1 MKKIILMMILCLA
14 ALTGRA
20 DEQKK
25 ITLSNDNTKETVNL
39 SYCNIF
45 VTLMNPDSD
54 DEFGQVLIEIENLD
68 EQKILALFHKPYK
81 EKEVKKL
88 RPSFQYDKLF
98 GGTKGK
104 RVIDPYNLETGQ
116 DVFIEPSNKHQLA
129 AFHAPGDKEMA
140 VMLPIYLSKPK
151 EGLVQRI
158 LGGEKL
164 LLLRKQVIE
173 LDITVELKPSAE
185 YLGMVDEFNK
195 LKKDVD
201 NAVFCTNKKHRPGVD
216 QQKEPYQK
224 RIDELKAKIDAA
236 ISAHGWQES
245 DGGYQRF
252 NAIKEDLA
260 KIDLS
265 KQEGICRT
273 HRGGGTERPKHQCA
287 YCSLSLQQIYHK
299 LDDLYKK
306 IYTSNDRQA
315 TKASVM
321 GQVNGL
327 YNCCVD
333 ANCEKHAAAWSN
345 GGDYKNKIIERY
357 NRIQGL

>member
-1 MKKIILMMILCLA
+1 MKKTLLMMLFCLA
-14 ALTGRA
+14 TLTSQA

-68 EQKILALFHKPYK
+68 ESKILALFHKPYK

-88 RPSFQYDKLF
+88 SPSFQYDKLF

-129 AFHAPGDKEMA
+129 AFNVPAEKELA

-151 EGLVQRI
+151 EGIVERI
-158 LGGEKL
+158 LGKEKL

-173 LDITVELKPSAE
+173 LDINVELKPSAE

-201 NAVFCTNKKHRPGVD
+201 NAVFCTHKQHRPNVEG
-216 QQKEPYQK
+216 QKEPYQQ

-236 ISAHGWQES
+236 ISAHGWGAG
-245 DGGYQRF
+245 DKGYQRF
-252 NAIKEDLA
+252 NAIKEDLT

-265 KQEGICRT
+265 KQEGICRP
-273 HRGGGTERPKHQCA
+273 HRTPVPKPHQCN
-287 YCSLSLQQIYHK
+287 YCNLSLQQIYHK

-306 IYTSNDRQA
+306 IYTSTDRAA

-321 GQVNGL
+321 GQVNGM
-327 YNCCVD
+327 YNCCTD
-333 ANCEKHAAAWSN
+333 ANCEKHASAWRS
-345 GGDYKNKIIERY
+345 GGDYKNKIVERY

>member
-1 MKKIILMMILCLA
+1 MKKIFICMFFFLMAM
-14 ALTGRA
+14 TTWA

-25 ITLSNDNTKETVNL
+25 ITLSNDNTKETINL

-45 VTLMNPDSD
+45 VTLLNPDSD

-88 RPSFQYDKLF
+88 RPSFKYDKLF

-104 RVIDPYNLETGQ
+104 RIIDPYNLETGQ
-116 DVFIEPSNKHQLA
+116 DVFIEPSNKYQLA
-129 AFHAPGDKEMA
+129 AFNAPAGSEMA
-140 VMLPIYLSKPK
+140 VKLPIYLSKPK
-151 EGLVQRI
+151 SGIVERI
-158 LGGEKL
+158 LGKEKL

-185 YLGMVDEFNK
+185 YLGLVDECKK

-201 NAVFCTNKKHRPGVD
+201 NAVFCTSNKHRPGVE
-216 QQKEPYQK
+216 QQKEPYLK
-224 RIDELKAKIDAA
+224 RINDLKAKIDAA
-236 ISAHGWQES
+236 ISAHGWNTS
-245 DGGYQRF
+245 DGGYQRY

-265 KQEGICRT
+265 KQEGICRP
-273 HRGGGTERPKHQCA
+273 HRSDPVPPHSCA
-287 YCSLSLQQIYHK
+287 YCNLSLQQIYHK

-306 IYTSNDRQA
+306 IYTSSDRAA
-315 TKASVM
+315 TKASVI
-321 GQVNGL
+321 GQVNGM
-327 YNCCVD
+327 YNCCTD
-333 ANCEKHAAAWSN
+333 PKCSKHASAWRS

>member
-1 MKKIILMMILCLA
+1 MKKTLLTIFCLLA
-14 ALTGRA
+14 VLTGRA

-25 ITLSNDNTKETVNL
+25 VTLSNDNTKETVNL
-39 SYCNIF
+39 SYANIF
-45 VTLMNPDSD
+45 ITLMNPDSD

-68 EQKILALFHKPYK
+68 EQKILALFNKPYK

-88 RPSFQYDKLF
+88 SPSFQYDKLF

-104 RVIDPYNLETGQ
+104 RIIDPYNLETGQ
-116 DVFIEPSNKHQLA
+116 DVFIEPSNKVQLA
-129 AFHAPGDKEMA
+129 AFNAPGGQEM
-140 VMLPIYLSKPK
+140 VVKLPIYLSKPK
-151 EGLVQRI
+151 EGIVERI
-158 LGGEKL
+158 LGKEKL

-173 LDITVELKPSAE
+173 LDINVELKPSAE
-185 YLGMVDEFNK
+185 YLGLVDECEK
-195 LKKDVD
+195 LKKDVN
-201 NAVFCTNKKHRPGVD
+201 NAVFCTHRRHRPDVEG
-216 QQKEPYQK
+216 QKEPFKK
-224 RIDELKAKIDAA
+224 RMEELTAKIDAA
-236 ISAHGWQES
+236 ISAHGWTEN

-252 NAIKEDLA
+252 NAIKEDIA
-260 KIDLS
+260 KINLDE
-265 KQEGICRT
+265 QEGTCRQ
-273 HRGGGTERPKHQCA
+273 HKAGPPAPAHQCG

-306 IYTSNDRQA
+306 IYTSSDRAA

-327 YNCCVD
+327 YNCCTD
-333 ANCEKHAAAWSN
+333 ANCQKHASAWRS

>member
-1 MKKIILMMILCLA
+1 MKKIVLMALLCLA
-14 ALTGRA
+14 VLSGRA

-68 EQKILALFHKPYK
+68 EQKILALFHQPYK

-88 RPSFQYDKLF
+88 KPSFQYDKLF

-116 DVFIEPSNKHQLA
+116 DVFIEPSNKYQLA
-129 AFHAPGDKEMA
+129 AFNAPADKEMA
-140 VMLPIYLSKPK
+140 VTLPIYLSKPK
-151 EGLVQRI
+151 EGIVQKI
-158 LGGEKL
+158 LGKEKL

-185 YLGMVDEFNK
+185 YLGLLDEYKK

-201 NAVFCTNKKHRPGVD
+201 NAVFCTNKKHRPGVEG
-216 QQKEPYQK
+216 QKEPYQK
-224 RIDELKAKIDAA
+224 RMDELTAKIDAA
-236 ISAHGWQES
+236 ISAHGWS
-245 DGGYQRF
+245 ANDGGYQRF
-252 NAIKEDLA
+252 NAIKEDIS

-273 HRGGGTERPKHQCA
+273 HRPNQDRPKHQCG

-306 IYTSNDRQA
+306 IYTSNDRAA

-333 ANCEKHAAAWSN
+333 PNCEKHASAWSN

>member
-1 MKKIILMMILCLA
+1 MKKIVLMALLCLA
-14 ALTGRA
+14 VLFGRA

-68 EQKILALFHKPYK
+68 EQKILALFHQPYK

-88 RPSFQYDKLF
+88 KPSFQYDKLF

-116 DVFIEPSNKHQLA
+116 DVFIEPSNKYQLA
-129 AFHAPGDKEMA
+129 AFNAPADKEMA
-140 VMLPIYLSKPK
+140 VTLPIYLSKPK
-151 EGLVQRI
+151 EGIVQKI
-158 LGGEKL
+158 LGKEKL

-185 YLGMVDEFNK
+185 YLGLLDEYKK

-201 NAVFCTNKKHRPGVD
+201 NAVFCTNKKHRPGVEG
-216 QQKEPYQK
+216 QKEPYQK
-224 RIDELKAKIDAA
+224 RMDELTAKIDAA
-236 ISAHGWQES
+236 ISAHGWS
-245 DGGYQRF
+245 ANDGGYQRF
-252 NAIKEDLA
+252 NAIKEDIT

-273 HRGGGTERPKHQCA
+273 HRPNQDRPKHQCG

-306 IYTSNDRQA
+306 IYTSNDRAA

-333 ANCEKHAAAWSN
+333 PNCEKHASAWSN

>member
-1 MKKIILMMILCLA
+1 MKKTFLALLLCVA

-45 VTLMNPDSD
+45 ITLMNPDSD

-81 EKEVKKL
+81 EKEIKKL
-88 RPSFQYDKLF
+88 KPSFQYDKLF

-104 RVIDPYNLETGQ
+104 RIIDPYNLETGQ
-116 DVFIEPSNKHQLA
+116 DVFIEPSNKYQLA
-129 AFHAPGDKEMA
+129 AFQAPGDTEMA

-151 EGLVQRI
+151 EGIVERI
-158 LGGEKL
+158 LGKEKL

-173 LDITVELKPSAE
+173 LDINVELKPSAE
-185 YLGMVDEFNK
+185 YLGMVDECEK

-201 NAVFCTNKKHRPGVD
+201 NAVFCTNKKHRPDVEG
-216 QQKEPYQK
+216 QKEPYQK
-224 RIDELKAKIDAA
+224 RINELNAKIDAA
-236 ISAHGWQES
+236 ISAHGWQAG
-245 DGGYQRF
+245 DTGYQRY

-265 KQEGICRT
+265 KHEGVCRT
-273 HRGGGTERPKHQCA
+273 HKPGPGPQRHTCS
-287 YCSLSLQQIYHK
+287 YCGLSLQQIYHK

-306 IYTSNDRQA
+306 IYTSSDRAA

-321 GQVNGL
+321 GQVNGM
-327 YNCCVD
+327 YNCCTD
-333 ANCEKHAAAWSN
+333 PTCANHSAAWSN
-345 GGDYKNKIIERY
+345 GGDYKNKIVERY

>member
-1 MKKIILMMILCLA
+1 MALLCLA
-14 ALTGRA
+14 VLFGRA

-68 EQKILALFHKPYK
+68 EQKILALFHQPYK

-88 RPSFQYDKLF
+88 KPSFQYDKLF

-116 DVFIEPSNKHQLA
+116 DVFIEPSNKYQLA
-129 AFHAPGDKEMA
+129 AFNAPADKEMA
-140 VMLPIYLSKPK
+140 VTLPIYLSKPK
-151 EGLVQRI
+151 EGIVQKI
-158 LGGEKL
+158 LGKEKL

-185 YLGMVDEFNK
+185 YLGLLDEYKK

-201 NAVFCTNKKHRPGVD
+201 NAVFCTNKKHRPGVEG
-216 QQKEPYQK
+216 QKEPYQK
-224 RIDELKAKIDAA
+224 RMDELTAKIDAA
-236 ISAHGWQES
+236 ISAHGWS
-245 DGGYQRF
+245 ANDGGYQRF
-252 NAIKEDLA
+252 NAIKEDIT

-273 HRGGGTERPKHQCA
+273 HRPNQDRPKHQCG

-306 IYTSNDRQA
+306 IYTSNDRAA

-333 ANCEKHAAAWSN
+333 PNCEKHASAWSN

>member
-1 MKKIILMMILCLA
+1 MKKILLMVLLCLA
-14 ALTGRA
+14 TLTSQA

-54 DEFGQVLIEIENLD
+54 DDFGKVLIEIENLD
-68 EQKILALFHKPYK
+68 EQKILALFNKPYK
-81 EKEVKKL
+81 EKEIKKL
-88 RPSFQYDKLF
+88 HPSFKYDKLF

-104 RVIDPYNLETGQ
+104 RIIDPYNLETGQ
-116 DVFIEPSNKHQLA
+116 DVFIEPSNKYQLA
-129 AFHAPGDKEMA
+129 AFNAPAGSEMA
-140 VMLPIYLSKPK
+140 VKLPIYLSKPK
-151 EGLVQRI
+151 SGIVERI
-158 LGGEKL
+158 LGKEKL

-173 LDITVELKPSAE
+173 LDINVELKPSAE
-185 YLGMVDEFNK
+185 YLGLLDDCK
-195 LKKDVD
+195 QLKKDVE
-201 NAVFCTNKKHRPGVD
+201 NAVFCTSNKHRPNVEG
-216 QQKEPYQK
+216 QKEPYQK

-236 ISAHGWQES
+236 ISSHGWNPG
-245 DGGYQRF
+245 DGSYQRY

-273 HRGGGTERPKHQCA
+273 HRAPVPAQHSCA
-287 YCSLSLQQIYHK
+287 YCNLTLQQIYHK

-306 IYTSNDRQA
+306 IYTSSDRAA

-321 GQVNGL
+321 GQLNGM
-327 YNCCVD
+327 YNCCTD
-333 ANCEKHAAAWSN
+333 AKCAKHASAWRS